1 MRFLVLLLLLSSTSL
16 AQLQVTTKIASQIQ
30 FTSPPRLIGNTLL
43 FDTKSKGEES
53 VVAFITVTGPAEEI
67 DIVAERFTIV
77 DGQVSV
83 ETAEVTSAGEREYA
97 ISGKGTYSV
106 SIVGFGPGISRVPR
120 FYVALE
126 PPKPPTPPKPPG
138 PPVPPKPDVPPD
150 AFDNIG
156 QRVATW
162 ATGLPKTKEVSA
174 VYAKYALELQ
184 TNPRMEIVAAF
195 TQASKERLDLLG
207 TDGPKYNAVT
217 ENINADLKTR
227 GAMAKGTIADYF
239 NAISAGYAGAK

>member
-1 MRFLVLLLLLSSTSL
+1 MRFIVLLLLLSSTSL

-30 FTSPPRLIGNTLL
+30 FTSQPRLIGNTLL

-53 VVAFITVTGPAEEI
+53 VVAFITVTGPSETI
-67 DIVAERFTIV
+67 DIVAERFTVV
-77 DGQVSV
+77 DGEIST
-83 ETAEVTSAGEREYA
+83 ETAEVTQVGDREYS

-120 FYVALE
+120 FKVALE
-126 PPKPPTPPKPPG
+126 PPKPPVPPKPPE
-138 PPVPPKPDVPPD
+138 PPKPDVPPD

-195 TQASKERLDLLG
+195 TQASKERIDLLG

-217 ENINADLKTR
+217 ESINADLKTR